1 MLERL
6 KFRKKKRSI
15 PGTLPGTLSI
25 DETMTQPEVKIID
38 YNKDTISE
46 RALNDF
52 NTFSEIGKIDSETVR
67 WIDIQG
73 LGDETLLRS
82 LGEVF
87 SIHPLVLEDT
97 VNIPQRPKV
106 DYFEN
111 YVFSVMRMFRLTENN
126 HIISEQVSIIIG
138 KNFVITFQEKLG
150 DCFDPLR
157 ERLRNNKGI
166 IRKMKA
172 DYLSY
177 AVMDTIFDNYFP
189 VLEIIGDDVEEL
201 EDMMTSNATEAELK
215 MLHESKHNLLTFRK
229 ELWPSREMMGKLL
242 REDTPLISSD
252 VKLYLR
258 DCYDHIIHIIDIV
271 ETYKE
276 LSTELMNIY
285 LSSLSNRLNEV
296 MKVLTIISTIFIPLS
311 FIAGV
316 YGMNF
321 HFMPELEYKYSY
333 FILLGI
339 MFTIG
344 LTMLFVFFKIGWLG
358 SSKKRNTHKKEHKK
372 K

>member
-1 MLERL
+1 MLERM
-6 KFRKKKRSI
+6 KFRKKKRSA
-15 PGTLPGTLSI
+15 PGTSPGTVSI
-25 DETMTQPEVKIID
+25 DETMTQPVVYIFD
-38 YNKDTISE
+38 YNKDT
-46 RALNDF
+46 
-52 NTFSEIGKIDSETVR
+52 FSEKTLDDLKNITEIGNIDENTCR
-67 WIDIQG
+67 WIDLQG
-73 LGDETLLRS
+73 LGDEKFIRS
-82 LGEVF
+82 LGNAF
-87 SIHPLVLEDT
+87 SIHPLVLEDI
-97 VNIPQRPKV
+97 VNAPQRPKV
-106 DYFEN
+106 DYYEN
-111 YVFSVMRMFRLTENN
+111 FAFSVMRMFRLTKNN
-126 HIISEQVSIIIG
+126 QIISEQISIITG

-150 DCFDPLR
+150 DCLDPVR
-157 ERLRNNKGI
+157 ERIRNNKGI

-201 EDMMTSNATEAELK
+201 EDKITSRATEAELK
-215 MLHESKHNLLTFRK
+215 MLHEAKHNLLAFRK
-229 ELWPSREMMGKLL
+229 ELWPSREMIGKLL
-242 REDTPLISSD
+242 REETPFINDD

-258 DCYDHIIHIIDIV
+258 DCYDHIVHVIDIV

-285 LSSLSNRLNEV
+285 LSSLSNSLNEV

-321 HFMPELEYKYSY
+321 EFMPELEYKYAY

-339 MFTIG
+339 MITIG
-344 LTMLFVFFKIGWLG
+344 VTMLFVFFKIGWLD
-358 SSKKRNTHKKEHKK
+358 SKKKREKPKSKK
-372 K
+372 